1 MRSSVDR
8 TQMAILIYGL
18 LSAIFYSSLLPLWE
32 GFDELYHYGYVQSV
46 WTIGT
51 FPMAG
56 KTSLSRELWTSL
68 DYVAVSP
75 YIQPHLYRPSTNFTE
90 YFRLSDADRRAR
102 RRSLD
107 SIPQALRR
115 ETSPRDN
122 YEVKQAPITYLLLA
136 PADRLLAAW
145 PLPARVLA
153 LRLLLSC
160 AAIVLLWAG
169 TRGLARRLGLLG
181 AAQAACLFV
190 IFSCQ
195 MLYGTACHVAND
207 ALILPWLVFFL
218 NAAIDSCESP
228 ALSRVAWIAGGLA
241 IGVLI
246 KASLLVFI
254 PLAFA
259 APLVFL
265 VRRRLRLAQAAGM
278 IAVSAGL
285 FTALAGPWYLRN
297 LVFYGN
303 LTATPDVTGEV
314 GMKELLGAAA
324 TLPWRES
331 IATMAHQALWTG
343 NNSFTSFSA
352 ATLNLVLALLALAG
366 GMYCA
371 RVRRRAA
378 EVITMV
384 SIALYIAGIA
394 FITLSFF
401 YSSRGAVSA
410 AVPWYMTV
418 LLAPVVALCC
428 LGLARWR
435 NWGRWIAVVTV
446 LLWAYVAAATW
457 VAKLVPLYGGFED
470 AHARPRQL
478 LAWYLH
484 NSGQRDSILASLCP
498 APLALM
504 YVLFAAVLAALLIAA
519 AAVLASLFRTPASG
533 FAPHEIP

>member
-1 MRSSVDR
+1 
-8 TQMAILIYGL
+8 
-18 LSAIFYSSLLPLWE
+18 
-32 GFDELYHYGYVQSV
+32 
-46 WTIGT
+46 
-51 FPMAG
+51 
-56 KTSLSRELWTSL
+56 
-68 DYVAVSP
+68 
-75 YIQPHLYRPSTNFTE
+75 
-90 YFRLSDADRRAR
+90 
-102 RRSLD
+102 
-107 SIPQALRR
+107 
-115 ETSPRDN
+115 
-122 YEVKQAPITYLLLA
+122 
-136 PADRLLAAW
+136 
-145 PLPARVLA
+145 
-153 LRLLLSC
+153 
-160 AAIVLLWAG
+160 
-169 TRGLARRLGLLG
+169 
-181 AAQAACLFV
+181 
-190 IFSCQ
+190 
-195 MLYGTACHVAND
+195 
-207 ALILPWLVFFL
+207 
-218 NAAIDSCESP
+218 
-228 ALSRVAWIAGGLA
+228 
-241 IGVLI
+241 
-246 KASLLVFI
+246 
-254 PLAFA
+254 
-259 APLVFL
+259 
-265 VRRRLRLAQAAGM
+265 
-278 IAVSAGL
+278 
-285 FTALAGPWYLRN
+285 
-297 LVFYGN
+297 
-303 LTATPDVTGEV
+303 
-314 GMKELLGAAA
+314 
-324 TLPWRES
+324 
-331 IATMAHQALWTG
+331 MAHQALWTG